1 MPVDDI
7 LLDAEERMEKA
18 VEVFARE
25 LRSVRT
31 GRASSAIV
39 ENVKVEYYGTLTPL
53 RDIAQIGTP
62 DPRLVVIK
70 PYDPSGIKD
79 IVKAIQA
86 SDVGITPQ
94 ADAKLIRLAVPP
106 LSTERR
112 TQLSHHVKDLA
123 EETKVAIRNVRRDA
137 NKVAETEE
145 KDSVITEDDSYRA
158 KEQILELT
166 HKYEKLVDEHVEK
179 KVQEIMTV

>member
-70 PYDPSGIKD
+70 PYDASSIKD

-166 HKYEKLVDEHVEK
+166 HKYEKDVDEHVEK